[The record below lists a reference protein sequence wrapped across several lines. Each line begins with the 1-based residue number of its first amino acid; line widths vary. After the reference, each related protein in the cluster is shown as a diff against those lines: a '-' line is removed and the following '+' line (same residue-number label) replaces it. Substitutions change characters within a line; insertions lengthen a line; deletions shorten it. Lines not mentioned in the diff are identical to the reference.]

1 MVNLPLQD
9 QAEVEARAQMRMKL
23 GEQLIRENKV
33 TEEQVQE
40 ALDHQKANGGRIG
53 KALVALGYVE
63 EEEITSLLSRRYGIV
78 MVGPDDLE
86 VDAATLKII
95 PAATARRYQVLP
107 LSVSGTTLT
116 LAMADPTNVF
126 AVDDI
131 KFMTGYKIDP
141 RVVCPKLLESAIQ
154 KYYRSPRPA
163 GRWPASGAALSE
175 VPSPPG
181 LTMEDMAS
189 VGLSEFDLDAMSDL
203 ANPEDFLKRG
213 QDEIDLGNLS
223 APTNAS
229 PVAKLVNVILVDAL
243 KRGASDIH
251 IEPYEKEFRVRYR
264 LDGVLYNVMAL
275 PMKLRGPFAF
285 RVKTMARLDTS
296 EECLPQTGR
305 IRIKLRIEDRG
316 RELDFGVSCLPTRW
330 GEKIALRLL
339 EKSKLILDMTKLG
352 FEPDS
357 LDRFKKALARPWG
370 LVLVAGPKGSGKT
383 NTLYSAIACLNK
395 PDLNIMTAEDLV
407 HFDLPGINQVQ
418 VRDSIGLSLAAALRS
433 FVRQDANI
441 VLVDE
446 VVDAETSK
454 AVVRS
459 AARYGHLLLAA
470 TNDLDAASAVSSL
483 TQACGQSLLV
493 AQTLTAVVSQRLIR
507 RVCANCKI
515 EVADMP
521 PEILV
526 EIGVAPVEVGTFKV
540 YRGKGC
546 DACNGT
552 GYRGRIGLFEVM
564 EISDGIRDLIVVQAI
579 SREIRRKALEEG
591 MLTLR
596 MSGIEKI
603 KAGIT
608 TIEEVLRETVL

>member
-1 MVNLPLQD
+1 
-9 QAEVEARAQMRMKL
+9 MRVRL
-23 GEQLIRENKV
+23 GELLYQNNKV
-33 TEEQVQE
+33 TREQLQE
-40 ALDHQKANGGRIG
+40 GLAYQKINGGRIG
-53 KALVALGYVE
+53 TALVALGYVKDGD
-63 EEEITSLLSRRYGIV
+63 ITSLLARHYGV
-78 MVGPDDLE
+78 QSVNLDEFE
-86 VDAATLKII
+86 VPPEVIRII
-95 PAATARRYQVLP
+95 APETARKYQVLP
-107 LSVSGTTLT
+107 LSRAKVTLT
-116 LAMADPTNVF
+116 IAMSDPTNIF
-126 AVDDI
+126 ALDDI
-131 KFMTGYKIDP
+131 RFMTGCNLVP
-141 RVVCPKLLESAIQ
+141 AVVSPTLLDCAIE
-154 KYYRSPRPA
+154 KYYGPPKA
-163 GRWPASGAALSE
+163 ASGDPANG
-175 VPSPPG
+175 PSLREGLGPPG
-181 LTMEDMAS
+181 LSLDDMAS
-189 VGLSEFDLDAMSDL
+189 VGLSEVDLDAMSD
-203 ANPEDFLKRG
+203 AVYDPETFKKEP
-213 QDEIDLGNLS
+213 DEIDLANLS
-223 APTNAS
+223 ISAGYS
-229 PVAKLVNVILVDAL
+229 PVSKLANVLLVDAL
-243 KRGASDIH
+243 RRGATDIH
-251 IEPYEKEFRVRYR
+251 IEPYEKEFRVRLR
-264 LDGVLYNVMAL
+264 IDGILYNAMAL
-275 PMKLRGPFAF
+275 PMKLRAPLTWHF
-285 RVKTMARLDTS
+285 KSMARLDTS
-296 EECLPQTGR
+296 EERLPQTGR

-316 RELDFGVSCLPTRW
+316 RDLDFGLSCLPTRW

-339 EKSKLILDMTKLG
+339 DKSKLILDTTKLG
-352 FEPDS
+352 FEPNS
-357 LDRFKKALARPWG
+357 LERFKKALARPWG

-407 HFDLPGINQVQ
+407 HFDLPGVNQVQ

-493 AQTLTAVVSQRLIR
+493 AQTLTSVVSQRLIR
-507 RVCANCKI
+507 RVCPNCKV
-515 EVADMP
+515 EVTDMP
-521 PEILV
+521 PEMLL
-526 EIGVAPVEVGTFKV
+526 EIGVAPFEVGTFKV

-546 DACNGT
+546 GDCNGT

-564 EISDGIRDLIVVQAI
+564 EISDGIRDLIAVQAI

-608 TIEEVLRETVL
+608 TVEELLRETVL